1 MILVIFLIAAGAYL
15 FGSFPTGYL
24 LVRIFRHED
33 IRQSGSG
40 NIGATNVLRA
50 NGKLLGAGLGCQ

>member
-40 NIGATNVLRA
+40 NIGTNPGSWWYVV
-50 NGKLLGAGLGCQ
+50 AGTG